1 MRSSPVRRSPAHASP
16 QQPSAQQLSA
26 GQSSAEQLSAGQSS
40 AGHPAVVD
48 GVLARLGGALQR
60 QLLWIMVGMYVLA
73 AVLPEPGEALR
84 RVSLGHVGAV
94 GFPLPAGLL
103 ALIVF
108 TAGLTAR
115 AEQLPRLLRRP
126 GPLLLGIL
134 TNALL
139 PTLLLAAASVA
150 AAGWHNQKEAQSLL
164 VGLALIGAMP
174 VAAGATVF
182 AQGSDGNATLTLG
195 LVVGSTL
202 LSPLTIPLGL
212 HLGGFLTAGDY
223 ATDLHAIARTASS
236 VFAVLAVVL
245 PCASGLLAGQV
256 AARVGRGL
264 TPALPVIR
272 LLNLGVVVS
281 LSYTNACGALGQV
294 LARPDPDFLVLV
306 TVAAGLMCGCSFLT
320 GWVIANRLRIPRSDA
335 IAVTYAS
342 GMNNSSA
349 SAVVAATRIPDHP
362 LVLLPILAYSLL
374 QKVLAGSVGR
384 LVGAADSPGRSRR
397 R

>member
-1 MRSSPVRRSPAHASP
+1 MASAP
-16 QQPSAQQLSA
+16 HPFPFAPSASVA
-26 GQSSAEQLSAGQSS
+26 P
-40 AGHPAVVD
+40 PA

-60 QLLWIMVGMYVLA
+60 QLLWIMIAAYVLA
-73 AVLPEPGEALR
+73 AVLPGPGEALR
-84 RVSLGHVGAV
+84 HVSLGRVGCAD
-94 GFPLPAGLL
+94 FPLQAGLL

-115 AEQLPRLLRRP
+115 AEHLPRLLRSP

-150 AAGWHNQKEAQSLL
+150 AEGWHNQREAQSLL

-174 VAAGATVF
+174 VAAGVTVF
-182 AQGSDGNATLTLG
+182 AQGSEGNATLSLG

-212 HLGGFLTAGDY
+212 HLGGFLTAGEY
-223 ATDLHAIARTASS
+223 AADLHAIARTASS
-236 VFAVLAVVL
+236 VFAVLVVVL
-245 PCASGLLAGQV
+245 PCGLGLLAGQL
-256 AARVGRGL
+256 AARLGARLGARAASASAAGADDRSRAPAPL
-264 TPALPVIR
+264 QRALPAIR
-272 LLNLGVVVS
+272 LLNLGVAIT
-281 LSYTNACGALGQV
+281 LSYANACGALRQV
-294 LARPDPDFLVLV
+294 MERPDPDFLLLV
-306 TVAAGLMCGCSFLT
+306 TLAAALMCGCSFLT
-320 GWVIANRLRIPRSDA
+320 GWVVSTRLRIARPDA
-335 IAVTYAS
+335 IAVTYAT

-362 LVLLPILAYSLL
+362 MVLLPILAYSLL

-384 LVGAADSPGRSRR
+384 FLGDADSPQRSRR